1 MKKVSEIKMK
11 NIVIFLGCLVFIII
25 CAFLYQRSIFKDY
38 YEVDSRIKSVEKS
51 KKVEDYDTVG
61 WLRVQGTN
69 IDFPVV
75 TSENNNN
82 PYPVDPAGYGWV
94 IKRDAKYDD
103 VVNINGHNI
112 FNLSSNP
119 KKTAKEFT
127 RFEELMSFVYY
138 DFAKENK
145 YIQYTHDGK
154 DYVYK
159 IFAVDFVPVVDM
171 NLFLIDDGK
180 YSKDSIKEQ
189 IDFYKKQSL
198 YDYDVDVSQNDK
210 IVSLTTCT
218 RFFGE
223 DNKYDFVVSG
233 RLLRDNE
240 SMSDYNVVKNN
251 DNYNKIEKIMK
262 GDEINEEDV

>member
-1 MKKVSEIKMK
+1 MKKVSEKK
-11 NIVIFLGCLVFIII
+11 LSNILVFLGCLIFIIV
-25 CAFLYQRSIFKDY
+25 CAFLYHHTFSNHY
-38 YEVDSRIKSVEKS
+38 YKIDSRVKKIESAE
-51 KKVEDYDTVG
+51 KVEDYYTVG
-61 WLRVQGTN
+61 WLKVQGTN

-75 TSENNNN
+75 TSQDNNN

-127 RFEELMSFVYY
+127 RFEELMAFVYY

-145 YIQYTHDGK
+145 YVQYTHNGK

-159 IFAVDFVPVVDM
+159 IFAVNFVPIADM
-171 NLFLIDDGK
+171 NLFLIDEGR
-180 YSKDSIKEQ
+180 YEKDAIKDQ
-189 IDFYKKQSL
+189 IQFYKKQSL
-198 YDYDVDVSQNDK
+198 YDYDVDVSENDK

-223 DNKYDFVVSG
+223 ESKYDFVISG
-233 RLLRDNE
+233 RLLRDGE
-240 SMSDYNVVKNN
+240 SINDYNVVKNN

-262 GDEINEEDV
+262 GDEINE

>member
-1 MKKVSEIKMK
+1 MKKVSENKLG
-11 NIVIFLGCLVFIII
+11 NILVFLGCLIFIIV
-25 CAFLYQRSIFKDY
+25 CAFLYQRTFSNRYFK
-38 YEVDSRIKSVEKS
+38 VDSRVKNVKSAE
-51 KKVEDYDTVG
+51 KVEDYDTVG
-61 WLRVQGTN
+61 WLKVQGTN

-75 TSENNNN
+75 SSQDDSN

-119 KKTAKEFT
+119 RKMAKEFT

-138 DFAKENK
+138 DFARENK

-154 DYVYK
+154 DYIYK
-159 IFAVDFVPVVDM
+159 IFAVDFVPIVDM
-171 NLFLIDDGK
+171 NIFLIQDGK
-180 YSKDSIKEQ
+180 YTKDAIKEQ
-189 IDFYKKQSL
+189 ISLYKKQSL
-198 YDYDVDVSQNDK
+198 YNYDVEVSENDK

-223 DNKYDFVVSG
+223 ENKYDFVVSG
-233 RLLRDNE
+233 RLLRDDE
-240 SMSDYNVVKNN
+240 SISDYNVIKNN
-251 DNYNKIEKIMK
+251 DNYNRIEKIMK
-262 GDEINEEDV
+262 GDEINE